1 MLKLNDI
8 EFYNTPY
15 GGVMVSVE
23 GQEAFI
29 LLPTHY
35 DLISILH
42 DYIMQNYHGAY
53 LHYLPYIKG
62 VLRILLTIVIGL

>member
-8 EFYNTPY
+8 EFYNTPS

-23 GQEAFI
+23 GQETFI

-35 DLISILH
+35 
-42 DYIMQNYHGAY
+42 A
-53 LHYLPYIKG
+53 
-62 VLRILLTIVIGL
+62 

>member
-29 LLPTHY
+29 LGT
-35 DLISILH
+35 
-42 DYIMQNYHGAY
+42 
-53 LHYLPYIKG
+53 IKYF
-62 VLRILLTIVIGL
+62 V